1 MFITTNKMMDSN
13 KNNFLYWWIH
23 IVFHQWNEYY
33 KWLAKAEADAK
44 AKAEADAIKANA
56 EIDPSGYFSAD
67 EVRNALGSLC
77 ECL

>member
-1 MFITTNKMMDSN
+1 MFITTNKMMDSD
-13 KNNFLYWWIH
+13 KNNFLYWWNTMCI
-23 IVFHQWNEYY
+23 HQWNEYY
-33 KWLAKAEADAK
+33 KWQAKAEADAK
-44 AKAEADAIKANA
+44 AKAEADAKAKA